1 MPAQEEMQPVSMV
14 CHVDQY
20 WMQSKTKQLTLFIR
34 LGPQILTFD
43 VELPGSQDWA
53 PKLNPFLSRDT
64 IETVSLPEASL
75 VYPLQIILHA
85 TWVQLKP
92 QCKPLIPPIVHRH

>member
-1 MPAQEEMQPVSMV
+1 
-14 CHVDQY
+14 
-20 WMQSKTKQLTLFIR
+20 MQSKTKQLTLYIR

-92 QCKPLIPPIVHRH
+92 QCKQVKVSVMVDRQASDQPDWLAEV